1 MATELTV
8 SKKAGRKPL
17 DRPKV
22 DTKPNQWVSNPKQ
35 ETFMFHYLD
44 PTSKTFG
51 NIYQSGLLAGY
62 SDSYAKKLASKS
74 IANQWIG
81 DYVNKMVLQPDHIV
95 QGIQKLAIT
104 SIRDSDKL
112 RAYELL
118 AKMQGML
125 IDRSANLTANVSL
138 EQLIDGLK

>member
-1 MATELTV
+1 MTETLTP
-8 SKKAGRKPL
+8 SKKAGKAPL
-17 DRPKV
+17 ERDV
-22 DTKPNQWVSNPKQ
+22 LDTRSNQWVSSPKQ
-35 ETFMFHYLD
+35 ETFMYHYLD

-51 NIYQSGLLAGY
+51 NIYRSGLVAGY
-62 SDSYAKKLASKS
+62 SDSYSRKMASKS

-81 DYVNKMVLQPDHIV
+81 DYVNKMVLQPEHIV

-118 AKMQGML
+118 AKLQGLL
-125 IDRSANLTANVSL
+125 IDKSASITANVSL
-138 EQLIDGLK
+138 EQLLNNLK